1 MTMDNSQQNFCY
13 EQYESVKEILR
24 KEIRNDFYEIIIQVK
39 KCDYIIAS
47 SIHGMRTHESLTAA
61 ANAHSLFLVAFDL
74 AQSGHFTAIF
84 PLFRT
89 ALESAIYGYL
99 FNCEEGLSEKW
110 KKRQLSEDDFNSNK
124 KAFTAAVKRF
134 RGYLQ
139 RHDEKSGDTPYEQYI
154 MNLYDAAI
162 DFGAHPNPIGLLN
175 NISLESEGN
184 NIKFSYDYLRTDHKD
199 ILKALS
205 ACLDYGIAIAAIN
218 HLSHIFNNSEHPR
231 LDSIFLD
238 FIKENNRII
247 DKLNGSPLGFE
258 HRYYNR
264 INNFVPPD
272 V

>member
-1 MTMDNSQQNFCY
+1 MDNSKENFCH
-13 EQYESVKEILR
+13 EQYESVKNILR
-24 KEIRNDFYEIIIQVK
+24 EQIKNDFRAIIIQVK
-39 KCDYIIAS
+39 KCDYIISS

-110 KKRQLSEDDFNSNK
+110 KKRQLSEEDFKSNK
-124 KAFTAAVKRF
+124 QAFTAAVKRF

-139 RHDEKSGDTPYEQYI
+139 SHDEKSGDTPYEEFI
-154 MNLYDAAI
+154 MSLYDAAI

-175 NISLESEGN
+175 NVSLENKGES
-184 NIKFSYDYLRTDHKD
+184 IKFSFDYLCTDFKD

-205 ACLDYGIAIAAIN
+205 ACLDYGVAIAAIN
-218 HLSHIFNNSEHPR
+218 HLTHIYSNPTHPG
-231 LDSIFLD
+231 LDSILIN
-238 FIKENNRII
+238 FIKENNKIVDI
-247 DKLNGSPLGFE
+247 LNGTPLDFE
-258 HRYYNR
+258 HRHYNR
-264 INNFVPPD
+264 INNFVPPRL
-272 V
+272 